1 MVTPERPL
9 RIALLSYR
17 SKPHCGGQGVYVRHL
32 SRELDALGHRVEV
45 FSGQPYPELD
55 PGPGLTRVPS
65 LDLYRDGDPFRTP
78 HWHEYRD
85 WADVLETAMM
95 WSGAFPEPLTFS
107 IRVQRA
113 LAARAGDFD
122 VVHDNQGLGYGL
134 LGLGRPRIWRL
145 GPGGPALPLVA
156 SIHHPISVDKR
167 IDLASVGPLL
177 RLWRRRWYGF
187 VRMQAR
193 VARQIA
199 RSGSLITVS
208 ASAKSDICRDFKVP
222 PDRVR
227 VIPLG
232 VDARLF
238 RPRQAARVPGR
249 IIAVASADSALKGI
263 ATLLHAVAKL
273 VTDRDAHL
281 IIVGRPTPATE
292 RLAAQLSIA
301 DRVTFTHGLDDQ
313 AFSALLA
320 SAEIAVVPSLYEGFS
335 LPAIEHMASGTPLVA
350 SRSGALPE
358 VTGDA
363 AALVTPAD
371 SEELAGAL
379 RRLHDSPAERAV
391 LADRALR
398 RVGERFAWPAV
409 AQATVAQYREAQDR
423 QAPGGPVLT
432 VDFRR
437 FPIRP
442 GQRVLDLGCG
452 GGRHAFEVYRR
463 GGNVVAFDLDPAEL
477 GPVRSMFAAMRE
489 AGEGTS
495 AGAAAVSGDATGM
508 PFGDG
513 VFDRV
518 IAAEVLE
525 HVLDDQRAMNELA
538 RVLRPGGL
546 AAVTVPSWLP
556 ERICWALSTEYY
568 EVPGGHVR
576 IYTRVE
582 LEAKLARAGLSVRWH
597 HYAHGLHSPYWWLK
611 CAAGVHDDKHPL
623 VSAYHRMLV
632 WDIMRG
638 PAVTRLAEKALN
650 PVIGKSLVVYAVKT
664 ERSSDR

>member
-1 MVTPERPL
+1 MVTPDRPL

-17 SKPHCGGQGVYVRHL
+17 SRPYCGGQGVYVRHL

-65 LDLYRDGDPFRTP
+65 LDLYRDSDPFRTP
-78 HWHEYRD
+78 RWHEYRD

-107 IRVQRA
+107 IRVRRA

-134 LGLGRPRIWRL
+134 LGLGRL
-145 GPGGPALPLVA
+145 GLPLVA

-167 IDLASVGPLL
+167 IDLASVGPLP
-177 RLWRRRWYGF
+177 RLWRRRWYAF

-193 VARQIA
+193 MARHIA
-199 RSGSLITVS
+199 RSGPLITVS
-208 ASAKSDICRDFKVP
+208 DSSRRDICRDFKVP

-232 VDARLF
+232 VDTRLF

-249 IIAVASADSALKGI
+249 IIAVASADSALKGT

-273 VTDRDAHL
+273 VTDRDVHL
-281 IIVGRPTPATE
+281 VIVGQPGPATG

-301 DRVTFTHGLDDQ
+301 DRITFTHGLDDQ

-363 AALVTPAD
+363 AVLVAPAD
-371 SEELAGAL
+371 NEELAGAL
-379 RRLHDSPAERAV
+379 RRLHDSPAERDA

-398 RVGERFAWPAV
+398 RVGERYAWPAV
-409 AQATVAQYREAQDR
+409 AQATVARYREAQDR
-423 QAPGGPVLT
+423 AAPW
-432 VDFRR
+432 
-437 FPIRP
+437 
-442 GQRVLDLGCG
+442 
-452 GGRHAFEVYRR
+452 
-463 GGNVVAFDLDPAEL
+463 
-477 GPVRSMFAAMRE
+477 E
-489 AGEGTS
+489 AGER
-495 AGAAAVSGDATGM
+495 
-508 PFGDG
+508 G
-513 VFDRV
+513 V
-518 IAAEVLE
+518 
-525 HVLDDQRAMNELA
+525 
-538 RVLRPGGL
+538 P
-546 AAVTVPSWLP
+546 
-556 ERICWALSTEYY
+556 C
-568 EVPGGHVR
+568 
-576 IYTRVE
+576 
-582 LEAKLARAGLSVRWH
+582 
-597 HYAHGLHSPYWWLK
+597 
-611 CAAGVHDDKHPL
+611 
-623 VSAYHRMLV
+623 
-632 WDIMRG
+632 
-638 PAVTRLAEKALN
+638 
-650 PVIGKSLVVYAVKT
+650 
-664 ERSSDR
+664 